1 MFGIPGTPPGM
12 LGIPC
17 TPPWILGIPGTP
29 PGMLGILGPRPGTL
43 VAPNIESVKA
53 LNSSGVRP
61 ASVFCTTANVTS
73 PFTNNATKNY

>member
-17 TPPWILGIPGTP
+17 TPPWKLGIPGTP
-29 PGMLGILGPRPGTL
+29 PGMFGILGPRPGTP

-61 ASVFCTTANVTS
+61 ATVFC
-73 PFTNNATKNY
+73 NYR